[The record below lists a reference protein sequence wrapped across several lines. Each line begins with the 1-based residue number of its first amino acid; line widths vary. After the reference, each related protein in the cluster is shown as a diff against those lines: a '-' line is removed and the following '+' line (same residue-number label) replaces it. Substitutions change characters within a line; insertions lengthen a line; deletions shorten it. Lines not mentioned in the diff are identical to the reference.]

1 MATSHAC
8 QLTLPTR
15 EGVEPSCGWSDQ
27 VLVCRSVEHVVEE
40 HVVREHVVDERV
52 VLDESLVLMRPVLI
66 VVLSCNALVI
76 QIPHIHRSVWG
87 VENSS
92 EHDYVS
98 HSETPPSS
106 RLNVVVLVVGPAAS
120 RSL

>member
-15 EGVEPSCGWSDQ
+15 EGVEPSCGWSDR
-27 VLVCRSVEHVVEE
+27 VLLCRSVEHVEEE

-66 VVLSCNALVI
+66 VVLSCNAMLYRYPTSTVVCGGW
-76 QIPHIHRSVWG
+76 RTRVSTT
-87 VENSS
+87 
-92 EHDYVS
+92 YVS

>member
-1 MATSHAC
+1 MSFGH
-8 QLTLPTR
+8 
-15 EGVEPSCGWSDQ
+15 
-27 VLVCRSVEHVVEE
+27 SVEHVVEEHVVVE

-52 VLDESLVLMRPVLI
+52 VLDEGLVLMRPMLI
-66 VVLSCNALVI
+66 VVLSCNALLYRYPTSTVVCGGW
-76 QIPHIHRSVWG
+76 RTRVSTT
-87 VENSS
+87 
-92 EHDYVS
+92 YVS

>member
-27 VLVCRSVEHVVEE
+27 VLLCRSVEHVEEE

-66 VVLSCNALVI
+66 VCFVLQCFVI

-92 EHDYVS
+92 EHDLCVS
-98 HSETPPSS
+98 
-106 RLNVVVLVVGPAAS
+106 L
-120 RSL
+120 